1 MSFMVYIDEYAAWS
15 ASSLR
20 GAQELAMGYIQSGC
34 PLKIVDYESRAADR
48 TWVYDHDLACWLE
61 PGIQAADVDGD

>member
-20 GAQELAMGYIQSGC
+20 GAQELAKGYIESGC
-34 PLKIVDYESRAADR
+34 PLKIIDYESRAIDR
-48 TWVYDHDLACWLE
+48 TWVYDYDRALWIE
-61 PGIQAADVDGD
+61 PRIQAADFDGD

>member
-20 GAQELAMGYIQSGC
+20 GAQELAQGYIQSGY
-34 PLKIVDYESRAADR
+34 PLKIVDYESPADDR
-48 TWVYDHDLACWLE
+48 TWIYDYAGSVWIE

>member
-15 ASSLR
+15 ASSLC
-20 GAQELAMGYIQSGC
+20 GAQEVAKGYIQSGS
-34 PLKIVDYESRAADR
+34 PLKIVDYASRAADR
-48 TWVYDHDLACWLE
+48 TWVYDYDRAIWIE